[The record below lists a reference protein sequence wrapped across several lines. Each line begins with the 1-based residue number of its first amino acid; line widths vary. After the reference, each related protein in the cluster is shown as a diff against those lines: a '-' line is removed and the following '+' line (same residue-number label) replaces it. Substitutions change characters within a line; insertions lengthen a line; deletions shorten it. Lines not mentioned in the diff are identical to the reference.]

1 MGSCE
6 TGERCEFYDIVQA
19 HNALNLS
26 WFTDSLPSNFTLL
39 CFNLVYLDGGSP
51 RHVVHERQLSEAAGV
66 VALSHQVLAFV
77 ALHEDVVHAA
87 GKERSQLLTPFF
99 DLR

>member
-1 MGSCE
+1 M
-6 TGERCEFYDIVQA
+6 
-19 HNALNLS
+19 
-26 WFTDSLPSNFTLL
+26 
-39 CFNLVYLDGGSP
+39 LVYLDGGSP

-87 GKERSQLLTPFF
+87 GKQQKPVVNRKPTFF